1 MVTTTLETPDIE
13 SSTDDYA
20 TRFAGGI
27 GRWFLHIQLKATLR
41 QIGNMKG
48 VRILDVGGGHG
59 QLLGG
64 LLNAG
69 HRVTVTGSNEGCSM
83 RIRKLLDNDRAAFKV
98 CPLTNLDFED
108 GAFDVAISY
117 RMMSHLEHWRTL
129 VEELCRVSSGK
140 VIIDYP
146 TYRSFNVLNGL
157 LFRLKHGVEKNTREF
172 AIFHEAEVIAEFE
185 KHGYR
190 QTKRYGQYV
199 LPMALHR
206 AHRCRSLAVVLEG
219 ALRLVGLAWL
229 FGSPV
234 IACFEKNES

>member
-1 MVTTTLETPDIE
+1 MATTIFETPDIE

-20 TRFAGGI
+20 TRFSGGV
-27 GRWFLHIQLKATLR
+27 GKWFLRKQLKATLR
-41 QIGNMKG
+41 QIGDMRG
-48 VRILDVGGGHG
+48 ARVLDVGGGHG

-64 LLNAG
+64 LLDAG
-69 HRVTVTGSNEGCSM
+69 YRVTVTGSNEGCSM
-83 RIRKLLDNDRAAFKV
+83 RIRKLLENDRAAFKV
-98 CPLTNLDFED
+98 CPLTSLDFGD
-108 GAFDVAISY
+108 GSFDVVVSY
-117 RMMSHLEHWRTL
+117 RMLSHLERWRNF

-146 TYRSFNVLNGL
+146 TYRSFNALNGL

-172 AIFHEAEVIAEFE
+172 AIFHEADIVAEFE

-190 QTKRYGQYV
+190 QTQRYGQYV

-206 AHRCRSLAVVLEG
+206 AHRCQPLAFLLEA
-219 ALRLVGLAWL
+219 ALRMVGLAWL

-234 IACFEKNES
+234 IACFEKTES